1 MTFEDN
7 FFPFFLFTA
16 AAACCCWWYA
26 IHRAATERLTG
37 IAWHPN
43 ARPQLHLQQQDVA
56 AAAASSSDTVALGT
70 GCADGTAALWSEGG
84 KLLRKLEGHTDRL
97 GRVAFHPMG
106 MHFVSGAAGCAAG
119 SAWFLHI

>member
-1 MTFEDN
+1 M
-7 FFPFFLFTA
+7 
-16 AAACCCWWYA
+16 
-26 IHRAATERLTG
+26 
-37 IAWHPN
+37 
-43 ARPQLHLQQQDVA
+43 A

-106 MHFVSGAAGCAAG
+106 MHFVSGAAGFAVQVKWLQSYMYFWPALIWGTILFGCL
-119 SAWFLHI
+119 STI